1 MAQQGKHTAV
11 PMRHRDTAATLQRL
25 LTRHEA
31 ELGARRKSLRHEI
44 AVDAGDPR
52 DSAEWS
58 SDQFACSLS
67 ASLLEATGRT
77 MHNIEDALRRLR
89 TESFG
94 ICIDCDGRIPQAR
107 LEALPFAETCR
118 DCQERRDLDSKEK
131 SERIFI

>member
-1 MAQQGKHTAV
+1 MAQQGKHTETAV
-11 PMRHRDTAATLQRL
+11 RHRDTAAALQRL
-25 LTRHEA
+25 LARHEA

-44 AVDAGDPR
+44 NVDAGDPR

-67 ASLLEATGRT
+67 ASLLEQTGRQ

-94 ICIDCDGRIPQAR
+94 VCIDCDGRIPQAR

-118 DCQERRDLDSKEK
+118 DCQERRDIEEKEK
-131 SERIFI
+131 PSRLFV